1 MSSPPAPAPAAT
13 PRTLGFVSRAIGVFI
28 SPAATF
34 EDIARKP
41 TVIAPLLVVLG
52 AVALG
57 AYFIAPVQGP
67 ELAELM
73 ADSPLMQHVPEAQR
87 DEIIAKVTHP
97 TTMDRIKGSVQ
108 AAGVVGAAIAFFALL
123 LWGSGHLCGGEPT
136 YKGVVSVLAFASLIS
151 HAAGFLV
158 RTPLMIAKGTVFGVT
173 LSPAIFIP
181 DADWRSTSYLFLA
194 MFFDLFAVWGAIV
207 GGIGFSKVSRLST
220 TLGVTIV
227 GFFYLLRCGALFG
240 WTKFFTG

>member
-1 MSSPPAPAPAAT
+1 MSSPPAPPAAAAPAVQ
-13 PRTLGFVSRAIGVFI
+13 GFFSRALGVFF

-34 EDIARKP
+34 EDVARKP

-52 AVALG
+52 VVAG
-57 AYFIAPVQGP
+57 SAYLLAPVQGP
-67 ELAELM
+67 EVAEM
-73 ADSPLMQHVPEAQR
+73 MQASPLMQRVPEAQR
-87 DEIIAKVTHP
+87 AEIVDKVAHP
-97 TTMDRIKGSVQ
+97 TTTDRIKGSVQ
-108 AAGVVGAAIAFFALL
+108 AAGVTGVAIAFFALP

-136 YKGVVSVLAFASLIS
+136 YKGAVSVLAFASLVS

-194 MFFDLFAVWGAIV
+194 LFFDVFAVWGAIV
-207 GGIGFSKVSRLST
+207 GGIGFAKVARLSAP
-220 TLGVTIV
+220 LGMSVV
-227 GFFYLLRCGALFG
+227 GFFYLLRCGALFA
-240 WTKFFTG
+240 WTKFFIG